1 MTANRTLRA
10 VDEATERPRARSV
23 TDAAANGSHR
33 ELLVAMRAR
42 IARALQ
48 DEKTPPRDLAS
59 LSLRLLAIAKD
70 IEALNAAE
78 GVDDV
83 GAAAGTPDEEWAS
96 S

>member
-1 MTANRTLRA
+1 MASNRTLRA
-10 VDEATERPRARSV
+10 IDETMLPPRV
-23 TDAAANGSHR
+23 PTVIEAAANDSHR
-33 ELLVAMRAR
+33 ELLVAMRGR

-83 GAAAGTPDEEWAS
+83 GSATATADEEWTAT
-96 S
+96 

>member
-1 MTANRTLRA
+1 MTSNRTLRT
-10 VDEATERPRARSV
+10 VPRDVYPKPTPSV
-23 TDAAANGSHR
+23 MEAAANGSHR
-33 ELLVAMRAR
+33 ELLVAMRGR

-83 GAAAGTPDEEWAS
+83 GAAAATADEEWAS

>member
-1 MTANRTLRA
+1 
-10 VDEATERPRARSV
+10 
-23 TDAAANGSHR
+23 
-33 ELLVAMRAR
+33 MRGR

-48 DEKTPPRDLAS
+48 DENTPPRDLAS

-83 GAAAGTPDEEWAS
+83 GSAAATADEEWAS

>member
-1 MTANRTLRA
+1 MG
-10 VDEATERPRARSV
+10 EATAPPRSPTV
-23 TDAAANGSHR
+23 VEAAANGSHR
-33 ELLVAMRAR
+33 ELLVAMRGR

-83 GAAAGTPDEEWAS
+83 GSAAATADEEWTAT
-96 S
+96 

>member
-1 MTANRTLRA
+1 MTSNRTLRA
-10 VDEATERPRARSV
+10 VGEAPQPSRSPTV
-23 TDAAANGSHR
+23 MEAAANGSHR
-33 ELLVAMRAR
+33 ELLVAMRGR

>member
-10 VDEATERPRARSV
+10 VDEGVPVPRARSV
-23 TDAAANGSHR
+23 MDAAASGSHR
-33 ELLVAMRAR
+33 ELLVAMRGR